1 MTAPNPQLAA
11 MHRDLGDLVEQLSAQ
26 QEAATDPDRI
36 EAIGNLIRETNFRIT
51 NVERALFA
59 AQTAAIGDAVDE
71 LMRSKAEVDRA
82 IARIDQLNQAIATVT
97 QFLGLVDKVLRLVP

>member
-11 MHRDLGDLVEQLSAQ
+11 MHRDLGDIVEQLSAQ
-26 QEAATDPDRI
+26 QEAATEPDRI
-36 EAIGNLIRETNFRIT
+36 KALGNLIRETNFRII
-51 NVERALFA
+51 NVQRALFA

-71 LMRSKAEVDRA
+71 VIRGKAEVDRA

-97 QFLGLVDKVLRLVP
+97 QFLGLVDRVLRLVP